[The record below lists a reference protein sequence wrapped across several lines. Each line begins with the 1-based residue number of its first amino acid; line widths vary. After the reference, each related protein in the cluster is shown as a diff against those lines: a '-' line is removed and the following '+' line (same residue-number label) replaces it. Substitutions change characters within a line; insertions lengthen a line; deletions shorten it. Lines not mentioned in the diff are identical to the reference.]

1 MVFLYALSLFLFSQ
15 VMPMR
20 GTLTFPGDKSL
31 SHRAAILATLAQGTS
46 TITNFLDAGDTL
58 NTLKAMQALGAR
70 VTDLGNRSFRVESDG
85 LHSLKS
91 PAGVIDCGNSGTG
104 SRLIMGLIAGLEG
117 VTAVIDGDASLR
129 KRPMRRVTGPLEKV
143 GAKFEWLGEKDCLP
157 VRVTGTKLPPIE
169 FTETLG
175 SAQVKSAVILAALA
189 SQTSLTLYEPIP
201 SRDHSENMLR
211 FAGVDLQIAPPGGGG
226 KKISLAPGA
235 LVEAR
240 DYKIWGDVSSA
251 AFFAVGASLLPKSEL
266 LLRGILLNPYRDRYL
281 EVLQNMGGDIEI
293 LPQRDECGERGGDVL
308 VRTGHLRGIKI
319 PAESIPSVIDELP
332 VLTIAG
338 AFANGRFSYRD
349 AKELRVKESDRIA
362 IMVQNLAACGVNVQ
376 EFDDGMAVEGDP
388 GRALSGKVE
397 PHMDHRIVMSF
408 EIADRVSR
416 HLRHPNESEAAAA
429 PCIHISGREWVE
441 TSFPSFYEKLNAV
454 TAGGVEAQNPASLQN
469 HPQVITIDGPAGS
482 GKSTVAYMLAKSLG
496 HSQIDSGALYRA
508 FTYAGYQEFERLKI
522 GGLWPKAVAEDE
534 RIISY
539 LEAIPLELRFSGDG
553 KQHVIVEGKELT
565 HELRSP
571 EIAGRIKPVADARYI
586 RERVR
591 EVLVAAAAKYSLV
604 ADGRDMGT
612 EVFTEA
618 RFKFFLTAQSR
629 TRAERRLA
637 EFREKSPSITLEE
650 VERQIIERD
659 RDDATREFGGLRPA
673 DTAIFIDT
681 SSHTQ
686 EQVADIMLAYIRCA
700 AV

>member
-1 MVFLYALSLFLFSQ
+1 
-15 VMPMR
+15 MPMR

-46 TITNFLDAGDTL
+46 TISNFLDAGDTM

-85 LHSLKS
+85 LKSLKS
-91 PAGVIDCGNSGTG
+91 PAGTIDCGNSGTG
-104 SRLIMGLIAGLEG
+104 SRLIMGLLAGLDG

-129 KRPMRRVTGPLEKV
+129 KRPMRRVTGPLEKL

-157 VRVTGTKLPPIE
+157 VRVTGTKLPPVE

-189 SQTSLTLYEPIP
+189 SQTSLTLHEPIP
-201 SRDHSENMLR
+201 SRDHTENMLR
-211 FAGVDLQIAPPGGGG
+211 FAGVKLNKEKVGDGFRVT
-226 KKISLAPGA
+226 LAPHQQ
-235 LVEAR
+235 VEAR

-251 AFFAVGASLLPKSEL
+251 AFFAVGASLIAESEV
-266 LLRGILLNPYRDRYL
+266 LLRSLLLNPYRDAYL
-281 EVLQNMGGDIEI
+281 QALQQMGAFVEI
-293 LPQRDECGERGGDVL
+293 LPQRAECGERGGDVL
-308 VRTGHLRGIKI
+308 VRHAQLKGIELDPKVI
-319 PAESIPSVIDELP
+319 PALIDEIP
-332 VLTIAG
+332 VLTIA
-338 AFANGRFSYRD
+338 ATFAEGRFAYRN

-362 IMVQNLAACGVNVQ
+362 IMAKNLKGVGVKTE
-376 EFDDGMAVEGDP
+376 EFEDGMAVEGNP
-388 GRALSGKVE
+388 RHTLTGKIE
-397 PHMDHRIVMSF
+397 SDMDHRIVMSF
-408 EIADRVSR
+408 EIANLVNGGK
-416 HLRHPNESEAAAA
+416 LEIE
-429 PCIHISGREWVE
+429 GKEWVQ
-441 TSFPSFYEKLNAV
+441 TSFPSFYEKLRSILLGPRINSGAKE
-454 TAGGVEAQNPASLQN
+454 GV
-469 HPQVITIDGPAGS
+469 PQVVTIDGPAGS
-482 GKSTVAYMLAKSLG
+482 GKSTVAYMLAKQLG
-496 HSQIDSGALYRA
+496 FNQIDSGALYRA
-508 FTYAGYQEFERLKI
+508 FTYAGFQEFERLKI
-522 GGLWPKAVAEDE
+522 GGPWPKAVAEDE
-534 RIISY
+534 GLVSY
-539 LEAIPLELRFSGDG
+539 LKAILLELKFSDDG
-553 KQHVIVEGKELT
+553 KQHVFVEGKELT

-571 EIAGRIKPVADARYI
+571 EIAGRIKPVADARYL

-591 EVLVAAAAKYSLV
+591 EVLVAAAQKYSLV

-618 RFKFFLTAQSR
+618 RFKFFLTADSR

-637 EFREKSPSITLEE
+637 EFREKSPSITLGE

-681 SSHTQ
+681 SSHSQ
-686 EQVADIMLAYIRCA
+686 EQVADLMLAYIRNS

>member
-1 MVFLYALSLFLFSQ
+1 
-15 VMPMR
+15 MR

-31 SHRAAILATLAQGTS
+31 SHRAAILATLAKGTS
-46 TITNFLDAGDTL
+46 TISNFLDAGDTM

-70 VTDLGNRSFRVESDG
+70 VTDLGDRSFRVESDG
-85 LHSLKS
+85 LKSLKS
-91 PAGVIDCGNSGTG
+91 PTGVIDCGNSGTG
-104 SRLIMGLIAGLEG
+104 SRLIMGLLAGLDG

-129 KRPMRRVTGPLEKV
+129 KRPMRRVTGPLEKL

-189 SQTSLTLYEPIP
+189 SQTSLVLHEPIP
-201 SRDHSENMLR
+201 SRDHTENMLR
-211 FAGVDLQIAPPGGGG
+211 FAGVELQSAPPPPQTGT
-226 KKISLAPGA
+226 KTITLALNQVVQP
-235 LVEAR
+235 R

-251 AFFAVGASLLPKSEL
+251 AFFAVGASLIPESEV
-266 LLRGILLNPYRDRYL
+266 LLRGLLLNPYRDAYL
-281 EVLQNMGGDIEI
+281 HALKQMGAFVEI
-293 LPQRDECGERGGDVL
+293 LPQRNECGERGGDVL
-308 VRTGHLRGIKI
+308 VRHAALKGIELDPQVI
-319 PAESIPSVIDELP
+319 PALIDEIP

-338 AFANGRFSYRD
+338 TFAQGTFSYRN

-362 IMVQNLAACGVNVQ
+362 IMAKNLNSVGVKTE
-376 EFDDGMAVEGDP
+376 EFEDGMAVGGNP
-388 GRALSGKVE
+388 QYALAGKIE
-397 PHMDHRIVMSF
+397 SDMDHRIVMSF
-408 EIADRVSR
+408 EIAN
-416 HLRHPNESEAAAA
+416 LMNGGKLEIE
-429 PCIHISGREWVE
+429 GKEWVQ
-441 TSFPSFYEKLNAV
+441 TSFPSFYEKLKSVTHWAAV
-454 TAGGVEAQNPASLQN
+454 ETQNFASLPKN
-469 HPQVITIDGPAGS
+469 PQAITIDGPAGS
-482 GKSTVAYMLAKSLG
+482 GKSTVAYMLAKQLG
-496 HSQIDSGALYRA
+496 FNQIDSGALYRA
-508 FTYAGYQEFERLKI
+508 FTYAGYAEFQRISVETQNFASLPA
-522 GGLWPKAVAEDE
+522 WPKAVAEDE
-534 RIISY
+534 RLVSY
-539 LEAIPLELRFSGDG
+539 LKAIPLELRFSDDG
-553 KQHVIVEGKELT
+553 KQHVYVEGKELT

-571 EIAGRIKPVADARYI
+571 EIAGRIKPVADARYL

-591 EVLVAAAAKYSLV
+591 EVLVSAAQKYSLV

-637 EFREKSPSITLEE
+637 EFREKSPNITLEE

-681 SSHTQ
+681 SSHSQ
-686 EQVADIMLAYIRCA
+686 EQVADLMLAYIRNS

>member
-1 MVFLYALSLFLFSQ
+1 
-15 VMPMR
+15 MR

-46 TITNFLDAGDTL
+46 IISNFLDAGDTM

-85 LHSLKS
+85 LKSLKS
-91 PAGVIDCGNSGTG
+91 PAGTIDCGNSGTG
-104 SRLIMGLIAGLEG
+104 SRLIMGLLAGLDG

-129 KRPMRRVTGPLEKV
+129 KRPMRRVTGPLEKL

-189 SQTSLTLYEPIP
+189 SQTSLTLNEPIP
-201 SRDHSENMLR
+201 SRDHTENMLR
-211 FAGVDLQIAPPGGGG
+211 FAGVALNKEKSGDGFR
-226 KKISLAPGA
+226 ISLAPDQKI
-235 LVEAR
+235 EAR

-251 AFFAVGASLLPKSEL
+251 AFFAVGASLIPESEV
-266 LLRGILLNPYRDRYL
+266 LLRGLLLNPYRDAYL
-281 EVLQNMGGDIEI
+281 HALRQMGAFVEI
-293 LPQRDECGERGGDVL
+293 LPQRAECGERGGDVL
-308 VRTGHLRGIKI
+308 VRHAQLKGIALDPKVI
-319 PAESIPSVIDELP
+319 PALIDEIP
-332 VLTIAG
+332 VLTVAG
-338 AFANGRFSYRD
+338 TFAQGRFSYRN

-362 IMVQNLAACGVNVQ
+362 IMAKNLNGVGVKTE
-376 EFDDGMAVEGDP
+376 EFEDGMAVEGNP
-388 GRALSGKVE
+388 QHTLVGKIE
-397 PHMDHRIVMSF
+397 SDMDHRIVMSF
-408 EIADRVSR
+408 EIAN
-416 HLRHPNESEAAAA
+416 LLNGGKLQIE
-429 PCIHISGREWVE
+429 GKEWVQ
-441 TSFPSFYEKLNAV
+441 TSFPSFYEKLKSILRSPEINSGA
-454 TAGGVEAQNPASLQN
+454 TEGV
-469 HPQVITIDGPAGS
+469 PQVVTIDGPAGS
-482 GKSTVAYMLAKSLG
+482 GKSTVAYMLAKQLG
-496 HSQIDSGALYRA
+496 FNQIDSGALYRA
-508 FTYAGYQEFERLKI
+508 FTYAGFQEFERLKI
-522 GGLWPKAVAEDE
+522 GGPWPKAVAEDE
-534 RIISY
+534 GLVSY
-539 LEAIPLELRFSGDG
+539 LKAILLELKFSDDG
-553 KQHVIVEGKELT
+553 KQHVFVEGKELT

-571 EIAGRIKPVADARYI
+571 EIAGRIKPVADARYL

-591 EVLVAAAAKYSLV
+591 EVLVAAAQKYSLV

-612 EVFTEA
+612 GVFTEA
-618 RFKFFLTAQSR
+618 RFKFFLTADSR

-681 SSHTQ
+681 SSHSQ
-686 EQVADIMLAYIRCA
+686 EQVADLMLAYIRNS